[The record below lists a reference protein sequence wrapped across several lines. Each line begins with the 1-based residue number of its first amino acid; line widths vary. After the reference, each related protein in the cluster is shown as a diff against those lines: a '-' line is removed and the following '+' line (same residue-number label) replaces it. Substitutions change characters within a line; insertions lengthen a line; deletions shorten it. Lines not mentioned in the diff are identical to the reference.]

1 MKTLLISGFAI
12 LAVIWIVVI
21 VVEIDKKI
29 NNK

>member
-21 VVEIDKKI
+21 VVEIDKRI